1 MKQVFEYKHSL
12 RQRFALTAIMMLVP
26 LTILVIVQYSVFN
39 RTIAHLNNVIE
50 HGSTELTS
58 IKKLQHVMHMAVMA
72 PNDYLLHGRVIEREN
87 YAASSSK
94 VTMTI
99 NSMLKVMAH
108 HQNELEL
115 MTQANQLWTQVDK
128 KAHNIL
134 ASTNPIGNTT
144 MAEEMELLDAVAEQ
158 AVSIL
163 EQVFDI
169 ATLEMAEEVEEAEYL
184 SIIMTA
190 LIIGGTSLSA
200 LLILWLNRTLANAV
214 VSPICCL
221 KGAANRVRDGDYST
235 CLSWQR
241 QDEIG
246 ELSQSFDA
254 MTEYLEKAHTELEL
268 LACQDGL
275 TGILNRREFDRLF
288 PIEFSRAVRYKHNLS
303 LIMLDLDHFKEVND
317 KHGHLTGDKVL
328 QTFATLV
335 KKTIRDI
342 DQFARYGGEEFVLIL
357 PEADREGA
365 CVLAERI
372 RKLVED
378 TNFGDAD
385 GEPLHVTISA
395 GIANYPEH
403 GTSEKEIIES
413 ADKVLYLAKH
423 GGRNR
428 VDCAG
433 IKSSKK

>member
-1 MKQVFEYKHSL
+1 MKQVFKYKHSL
-12 RQRFALTAIMMLVP
+12 RQRFTLTVVMMLVP
-26 LTILVIVQYSVFN
+26 LAILVAVQYSVFN
-39 RTIAHLNNVIE
+39 HTIAHFNHVIE
-50 HGSTELTS
+50 HGSSELTS
-58 IKKLQHVMHMAVMA
+58 IKQLQHKIHLAIMA
-72 PNDYLLHGRVIEREN
+72 PHDYLIHGKKTEREN
-87 YAASSSK
+87 FAALSSK
-94 VTMTI
+94 VSMTI
-99 NSMLKVMAH
+99 NNMLILMAP
-108 HQNELEL
+108 HQSEHNLIK
-115 MTQANQLWTQVDK
+115 QADQLWSQVDQ
-128 KAHNIL
+128 KAHSIL
-134 ASTNPIGNTT
+134 VSTNPIGNI
-144 MAEEMELLDAVAEQ
+144 AVSEEMELLDAIAEQ
-158 AVSIL
+158 AISVL
-163 EQVFDI
+163 EQVFEI
-169 ATLEMAEEVEEAEYL
+169 ATLEMEEEVEEAGYL
-184 SIIMTA
+184 RTIMIF
-190 LIIGGTSLSA
+190 LIIGGTSISA
-200 LLILWLNRTLANAV
+200 LLILWLNRALANAV

-221 KGAANRVRDGDYST
+221 KSAANRVGDGDYST

-254 MTEYLEKAHTELEL
+254 MTEYLEKAHAELEL

-288 PIEFSRAVRYKHNLS
+288 PVELSRAVRYKHNLS

-342 DQFARYGGEEFVLIL
+342 DRFARYGGEEFVLIL

-378 TNFGDAD
+378 TNFGEAD
-385 GEPLHVTISA
+385 GEPVHITISA

-403 GTSEKEIIES
+403 GTSEKEIINS
-413 ADKVLYLAKH
+413 ADKMLYQAKH

-433 IKSSKK
+433 VKSSKK